1 MNNQR
6 RAEIRKILN
15 TLSEL
20 QESVDQIAAE
30 ELDAL
35 ENLPESIQNS
45 EQGEDMQESVYMLQ
59 TAAEAC
65 ESMAEA
71 LEGAAA

>member
-6 RAEIRKILN
+6 RAEVRKILN
-15 TLSEL
+15 TLSFL
-20 QESVDQIAAE
+20 QESVDEIAAD

-45 EQGEDMQESVYMLQ
+45 EQGEDMQESVDMLQ
-59 TAAEAC
+59 TSEEAC